1 MHEART
7 RLNRSVVFAVNDG
20 VSGLQAPD
28 GLIRSAGEF
37 TPLPLPRLGGSAR
50 DRSFFLNGCHRTSSI
65 KRISIPLAD
74 RNTLVRRG
82 YRRMRQRLGRSTPVT
97 VGVAVRCPLL
107 QGVLSTQ
114 PKSPTP
120 SVQSTLS
127 IICGVHRD
135 VPKSRLFSAALFC
148 MICMRIIK
156 SADFKRS

>member
-97 VGVAVRCPLL
+97 VGVAVRCPLFRVSF
-107 QGVLSTQ
+107 QPSRNPQHRPSKAPYQSSAVSTATSRRVDYSQ
-114 PKSPTP
+114 PPY
-120 SVQSTLS
+120 
-127 IICGVHRD
+127 
-135 VPKSRLFSAALFC
+135 SA
-148 MICMRIIK
+148 
-156 SADFKRS
+156 